1 MPAAEA
7 PRHGSVLSY
16 SHLSYQIPSRRS
28 GAKYIKLVDDV
39 SVEVRP
45 GEMLAIMVTFFFTT
59 SLKCPYDTVNRG
71 RQVLVRNIS
80 GVDRRRWLS
89 FPKGKSTLLDLMAF
103 RKQGLPGFTVCYHQD
118 SVHRFT

>member
-16 SHLSYQIPSRRS
+16 AHLSYQIPSRRS

-45 GEMLAIMVTFFFTT
+45 GEMLAIMASFFSDF
-59 SLKCPYDTVNRG
+59 SE
-71 RQVLVRNIS
+71 VL
-80 GVDRRRWLS
+80 
-89 FPKGKSTLLDLMAF
+89 T
-103 RKQGLPGFTVCYHQD
+103 
-118 SVHRFT
+118 